1 MLDKKISYKP
11 LESICA
17 ALDKNQYYQKFI
29 VYKDK
34 VLALGNDSLEKT
46 IAIAV
51 SLCLVCAVLVS
62 FAAVA
67 LKPLQVN
74 NKEADMKKNILD
86 VAGLLEEGTD
96 MNSAFA
102 EKIEA
107 KIVDLETGDYVEN
120 INANEYDQRKAAK
133 DPAQSVAIP
142 KEKDIAHIRVK
153 AKYAKVFLVKEGGA
167 IKSII
172 LPMHGY
178 GLWSTLYG
186 FLSLDPDGQTVQ
198 SINFYDQA
206 ETPGLGGE
214 VVNPSWRAL
223 WKGKKVYAETDRPSS
238 EKGLI
243 TEADIGEPALSLIKG
258 VVDNTKIGSQYQV
271 DGLAGATLTSTGVTN
286 LVRYWMS
293 NEGFASY
300 LKKVR
305 TFKGVK
311 S

>member
-1 MLDKKISYKP
+1 MLEKKMSCKHLEGIS
-11 LESICA
+11 A
-17 ALDKNQYYQKFI
+17 VLDKNEYYQKFKA
-29 VYKDK
+29 YRDK

-46 IAIAV
+46 IAVAV

-67 LKPLQVN
+67 LKPLQIN
-74 NKEADMKKNILD
+74 NKELDMKRNILD
-86 VAGLLEEGTD
+86 VAGLLEEDTD
-96 MNSAFA
+96 INTAFA

-120 INANEYDQRKAAK
+120 IDANEYDQRKAAK
-133 DPAQSVAIP
+133 DPAQSIAIP
-142 KEKDIAHIRVK
+142 KDKDIAHIRVK
-153 AKYAKVFLVKEGGA
+153 AKYAKVFLVKEGSS

-172 LPMHGY
+172 LPVNGY
-178 GLWSTLYG
+178 GLWSTMYG
-186 FLSLDPDGQTVQ
+186 FLSLDADGQTVQ

-214 VVNPSWRAL
+214 VVNPNWRAL
-223 WKGKKVYAETDRPSS
+223 WKGKKVYADTET
-238 EKGLI
+238 
-243 TEADIGEPALSLIKG
+243 GEPALSLIKG
-258 VVDNTKIGSQYQV
+258 VVDNTKPGSQYQV

-293 NEGFASY
+293 SEGFASY

-305 TFKGVK
+305 EVK